1 MNNLPFLPLI
11 GFGSLFSGLFV
22 ASILSSTGKIPP
34 SEKIVAFLKIQLF
47 DDPIKTTPKTSGTI
61 MSWLSVIAIVVKICT
76 QDQISNLTMIQ
87 YKCG

>member
-22 ASILSSTGKIPP
+22 ASMLSSTGKIPP
-34 SEKIVAFLKIQLF
+34 SGKIMAFLEIKLF
-47 DDPIKTTPKTSGTI
+47 DDPIKIMPKTSGTI

-76 QDQISNLTMIQ
+76 QGQISNLTMIQ